1 MDLIRNSSIHVFL
14 SRFPILP
21 RGSSENGLFQN
32 LLNVS
37 SSRPPCL
44 HIKVL
49 TNIFFSSLL
58 KAFARLTKEA
68 TVRGRQAGGRA
79 PAYLNLIWQYTIH
92 NIQYIIYIYIIQYN
106 TIQNNISTS
115 SDFAQLRLR
124 CPSRCWISLTST
136 ILRPDV
142 CVLYMR
148 SSQRCICIVY
158 ETQMYM
164 RPSQRWKNALS
175 LNEKLEI

>member
-1 MDLIRNSSIHVFL
+1 MDLIRNSSLHVFL
-14 SRFPILP
+14 SRFPNSP
-21 RGSSENGLFQN
+21 RGSSENGLFRN
-32 LLNVS
+32 LLNV

-44 HIKVL
+44 HINSHKHCL
-49 TNIFFSSLL
+49 FFSLE
-58 KAFARLTKEA
+58 AFARLTKEA

-92 NIQYIIYIYIIQYN
+92 NIQYIYIQYTIYNN

-158 ETQMYM
+158 EAQQMYM

-175 LNEKLEI
+175 LNEELEI